1 MAIIINAGLAS
12 TRAMPPAGMLVTDL
26 DGTLLRSDRTFA
38 ATDLAALRRLGEYGV
53 LRVVA
58 TGRSIF
64 SFESIQPAELPID
77 YVIFSTGAGVSE
89 HPDGRIVR
97 SVSLEI
103 GDLRQAVDVL
113 RALHLDF
120 MVQRAIPNTHIFGY
134 VGGSGNPNPDFEAR
148 ISLYR
153 RFAFALDDD
162 LDQFGSATQL
172 VAIVPPAQAQKALC
186 AVKQRV
192 SGLTVIRTTSPL
204 DGRSTWIEL
213 FPIGVSKGLTANWLA
228 SELGVSRTCTLAV
241 GNDFNDLDLL
251 EWAHAGFVT
260 ANAPAE
266 LQERFPAVASNDR
279 GGVAEAIERWI
290 DVLKLRRSSALLAG
304 QSAARTE

>member
-12 TRAMPPAGMLVTDL
+12 TRAMEPAGMLVTDL

-89 HPDGRIVR
+89 HPGGRIVR
-97 SVSLEI
+97 SVSLEA

-113 RALHLDF
+113 RALQLDF

-134 VGGSGNPNPDFEAR
+134 VGGGANPDFEAR

-162 LDQFGSATQL
+162 LDQFGPATQL

-192 SGLTVIRTTSPL
+192 NGLTVIRTTSPL

-213 FPIGVSKGLTANWLA
+213 FPNGVSKGLTADWLA
-228 SELGVSRTCTLAV
+228 SELGVSRTRTLAV
-241 GNDFNDLDLL
+241 GNDFNDHDLL
-251 EWAHAGFVT
+251 EWAHTGFVT

-266 LQERFPAVASNDR
+266 LQEQFPAVASNDR

-290 DVLKLRRSSALLAG
+290 DALKLRRPTALLAG
-304 QSAARTE
+304 QGEARPE